1 MGAKIIE
8 IGGVGIL
15 NLKLKED
22 DFFQSFVNPWIP
34 IPSEITLL
42 NGITDEMVK
51 NARGISE
58 VLPEF
63 LDFLKDSPIIAH
75 NAEFELKFLNFYS
88 EKLGL
93 GKIKNRVFDTL
104 TLSKEIFPNEK
115 SHSLNK
121 LLERLEIPFHK
132 QKRHRSIED
141 AILTAKAFIKLVS
154 LL

>member
-1 MGAKIIE
+1 MVVDLETTGLYPNMGAKIIE
-8 IGGVGIL
+8 IVGVGIL

-75 NAEFELKFLNFYS
+75 NAEFELKFLN
-88 EKLGL
+88 LVDL
-93 GKIKNRVFDTL
+93 RVI
-104 TLSKEIFPNEK
+104 S
-115 SHSLNK
+115 SM
-121 LLERLEIPFHK
+121 
-132 QKRHRSIED
+132 
-141 AILTAKAFIKLVS
+141 
-154 LL
+154 